1 MKLTIAIPTYN
12 RKKIIIESLEK
23 MIESKVLRDVGLD
36 FIISDNGSD
45 DGTYDALLDFK
56 NRHGCDNLQ
65 IIGSDKNYGFTA
77 NLKKVLFESSSKYTV
92 VISDEDPINRENT
105 DKLRLKLAGMDC
117 GFVSTL
123 FHLDGRVYRGMEI
136 PEDSIIDGTKIREMS
151 NYISGIVFNTKLG
164 QLEWNRIEP
173 FLKDTRNQYPQVCL
187 AAVLSAMYGGHYLP
201 IEVSYK
207 LNQAGPEQI
216 YPDYDYTLPK
226 SRFYEFIFF
235 CEFFKEQMNCAKL
248 EREVVF
254 YKNAIEWISSVAF
267 PYYFN
272 YLLREF
278 PETMEKFVKS
288 SAEYIL
294 GSIQRKEI
302 SLSPEDIEKIFK

>member
-12 RKKIIIESLEK
+12 RKKIIVESLEK
-23 MIESKVLRDVGLD
+23 MHDSKVLNDIGLD
-36 FIISDNGSD
+36 FIVSDNGSD

-56 NRHGCDNLQ
+56 NRRECHNLQ

-92 VISDEDPINRENT
+92 IISDEDPINRENT
-105 DKLRLKLAGMDC
+105 AKLWLELARKDC

-123 FHLDGRVYRGMEI
+123 FHLDGRVYRGMKT
-136 PEDSIIDGTKIREMS
+136 PEDSIIDGNTIREMS
-151 NYISGIVFNTKLG
+151 NYLSGIVFNTKLG

-173 FLKDTRNQYPQVCL
+173 FLEDPRNQYPQVCL
-187 AAVLSAMYGGHYLP
+187 AAALSARYGGHYLP

-216 YPDYDYTLPK
+216 YFDIDYNSPK
-226 SRFYEFIFF
+226 SRFNEFVFF
-235 CEFFKEQMNCAKL
+235 CEFFKEQMKLAKSPEEL
-248 EREVVF
+248 VF
-254 YKNAIEWISSVAF
+254 YKNAIEWISGGAF

-272 YLLREF
+272 YLSREF

-294 GSIQRKEI
+294 GSIQKKEI
-302 SLSPEDIEKIFK
+302 TLNPSDIEKIFK